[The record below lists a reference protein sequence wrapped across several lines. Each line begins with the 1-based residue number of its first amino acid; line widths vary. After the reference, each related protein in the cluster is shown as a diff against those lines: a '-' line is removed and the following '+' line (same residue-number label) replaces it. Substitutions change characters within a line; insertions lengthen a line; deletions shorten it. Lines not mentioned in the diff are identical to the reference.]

1 MRKND
6 IDLNSIEEMSKALR
20 MSIFKNYKD
29 IVDKKLSF
37 EDNLKLLLK
46 AQYLESKDR
55 GLSRRLQSS
64 GLPIEK
70 SLDSFQLSRDFFP
83 HLDFNQV
90 AEMTSCHYIDDKLDA
105 VALGQPGR
113 GKTHLACALGI
124 EAVKK
129 GYSVI
134 FKKAYI
140 MAEEMREAKK
150 EKNLRSYIKR
160 LSKVNLLIIDEIG
173 FEKYDDESSKYLFK
187 IISERYEKASTFYTS
202 HQDFNEWDKFISD
215 AQIAAATVDR
225 IVHHSIILNM
235 KGSIS
240 WRLENAYSKKNKNKK
255 NEE

>member
-1 MRKND
+1 MKKNE
-6 IDLNSIEEMSKALR
+6 IDLNSIAEMSKELR
-20 MSIFKNYKD
+20 IPTFKNYEEIID
-29 IVDKKLSF
+29 PKLPF
-37 EDNLKLLLK
+37 EENLKSLLR
-46 AQYLESKDR
+46 AQYIQSKDR
-55 GLSRRLQSS
+55 GLNRRLKSS

-70 SLDSFQLSRDFFP
+70 NLDSFELTKEFFP
-83 HLDFNQV
+83 NLNLNQV
-90 AEMTSCHYIDDKLDA
+90 GEMASCRYIDERLDA
-105 VALGQPGR
+105 IALGQPGR

-134 FKKAYI
+134 FKKAYTMI
-140 MAEEMREAKK
+140 DEMREAKK

-173 FEKYDDESSKYLFK
+173 FEKYDDDSSKHLFK

-202 HQDFNEWDKFISD
+202 HQDFKEWDKFISD

-235 KGSIS
+235 KGPIS
-240 WRLENAYSKKNKNKK
+240 WRLENAYSKINKNKK
-255 NEE
+255 I